1 MLYITLYIAWLPE
14 EPEVGKVYTGTV
26 VTIKDFGAF
35 VNIMPGTD
43 GMVHISQLS
52 DARVERV
59 EDVLQE
65 GQTVKVL
72 LTGIDERGRLSLT
85 MKGVDQK

>member
-1 MLYITLYIAWLPE
+1 M
-14 EPEVGKVYTGTV
+14 YTGTV